1 MTLPTATEI
10 TNAYLYK
17 NKLTPKAEERVDS
30 IQILEKDSE
39 SFEVNKSEFMDSQTG
54 PGRFVTAADFRTIHL
69 FFAPILN
76 HLRLQ
81 TPRSL
86 ENLKPGEYTK
96 TQIFQKLGYIDKNG
110 KSVGRASVTQTLA
123 FYDDG
128 QDDLLERAYI
138 WNTTAFKITDE
149 AIFVVEEN
157 GNRYIKNFAI
167 EPVKEENFDFKGG
180 FWSNL
185 ANLTLE
191 PQIDPSGVGKKVII
205 EFIGEVEKKAK
216 FTKADFLAE
225 KERKNH
231 FSILN
236 GAEVGLK
243 LNKLIEKLW
252 NNGSIKHL
260 YKEKP
265 IIYGSAQDDK
275 LDGFVTLAG
284 VDISGFN
291 EMANTGNFYVLE
303 RYLMDYVK
311 NGITY
316 VTGKG
321 NDEIKGTQ
329 YNDIFYAGEGSDLLE
344 GGEGHDIYYVTNGD
358 IIIDSDGN
366 GEIRFQDKESNYFT
380 GDEQV
385 GYFGRITG
393 IRGHNA
399 KFIGND
405 SNGIAYAYVLNGLS
419 FDGKNFSAASLVMT
433 NLETEHQITI
443 RNFKNGHLNIYLN
456 DLIYFDREIHAISYY
471 FDTSENLF
479 NTYDVDPHS
488 GWARLKHGGDRN
500 DASDLDANG
509 GDTSNHGSSNTRR
522 ESAGRGSPNQGKRKL
537 QLYDPLVL
545 DLDGDGIETV
555 GHNGHSGSLFDHDAD
570 GIRTS
575 TGWIKGD
582 DGLLVLDKDGDGK
595 ITNASELFSD
605 MVILSDSTRAQHGFS
620 ALKDLDSN
628 DDGVI
633 DKQDTKFSELKLWRD
648 LNQNGISEENELFN
662 LSDFAI
668 KSLHTAYE
676 DRYDEVAGDNILSQL
691 GKYEKEDGSFG
702 AMADINFSFN
712 PFYSDF
718 AEKLKLTE
726 EQERIINLRGI
737 GRVRDLREAA
747 TLSTELNVLLQ
758 QYTIAKTREEQH
770 ALLPTILQK
779 WAQTD
784 NKYQSYSLHLEKTV
798 EDSSPD
804 AQVIRLT
811 PSQLSA
817 LRNAQHDPAV
827 MQRFEDNKSKIST
840 INSLYSMNIAQLY
853 YTTDEDIDYITDKIN
868 RIYNNLIQLAYESL
882 LLQTRLKKY
891 VDSVG
896 FLYKDGVLSRDYSY
910 TVQLFN
916 ETFAE
921 SPSNALTDLS
931 EYIVL
936 LKNPR
941 EWYEGLLLLN
951 QYFEAVEKEGL
962 IEDWKANSSTI
973 LNKLERKRIFF
984 SKGFSLNDDQGNDKF
999 LSNITNNVNDRTGN
1013 DIFFGSLNDDRLYG
1027 GEGDDHLYGGLGDD
1041 RLYGGEGEDYLEGGV
1056 GQDILEGGQGSD
1068 TYVFSKGHGQD
1079 ILKDEANYGARDI
1092 DRLIFTD
1099 VALNEVKFR
1108 QE

>member
-1 MTLPTATEI
+1 
-10 TNAYLYK
+10 
-17 NKLTPKAEERVDS
+17 
-30 IQILEKDSE
+30 
-39 SFEVNKSEFMDSQTG
+39 MDSQTG

-86 ENLKPGEYTK
+86 ENLEPGEYTK

-205 EFIGEVEKKAK
+205 EFIGEVEKKPK

-275 LDGFVTLAG
+275 LDGTVTLTG
-284 VDISGFN
+284 VDISRFN

-366 GEIRFQDKESNYFT
+366 GEIRFQDKESNYLT

-433 NLETEHQITI
+433 NLETE
-443 RNFKNGHLNIYLN
+443 
-456 DLIYFDREIHAISYY
+456 
-471 FDTSENLF
+471 
-479 NTYDVDPHS
+479 
-488 GWARLKHGGDRN
+488 
-500 DASDLDANG
+500 
-509 GDTSNHGSSNTRR
+509 
-522 ESAGRGSPNQGKRKL
+522 
-537 QLYDPLVL
+537 
-545 DLDGDGIETV
+545 
-555 GHNGHSGSLFDHDAD
+555 
-570 GIRTS
+570 
-575 TGWIKGD
+575 
-582 DGLLVLDKDGDGK
+582 
-595 ITNASELFSD
+595 
-605 MVILSDSTRAQHGFS
+605 
-620 ALKDLDSN
+620 
-628 DDGVI
+628 
-633 DKQDTKFSELKLWRD
+633 
-648 LNQNGISEENELFN
+648 
-662 LSDFAI
+662 
-668 KSLHTAYE
+668 
-676 DRYDEVAGDNILSQL
+676 
-691 GKYEKEDGSFG
+691 
-702 AMADINFSFN
+702 
-712 PFYSDF
+712 
-718 AEKLKLTE
+718 
-726 EQERIINLRGI
+726 
-737 GRVRDLREAA
+737 
-747 TLSTELNVLLQ
+747 
-758 QYTIAKTREEQH
+758 
-770 ALLPTILQK
+770 
-779 WAQTD
+779 
-784 NKYQSYSLHLEKTV
+784 
-798 EDSSPD
+798 
-804 AQVIRLT
+804 
-811 PSQLSA
+811 
-817 LRNAQHDPAV
+817 
-827 MQRFEDNKSKIST
+827 
-840 INSLYSMNIAQLY
+840 
-853 YTTDEDIDYITDKIN
+853 
-868 RIYNNLIQLAYESL
+868 
-882 LLQTRLKKY
+882 
-891 VDSVG
+891 
-896 FLYKDGVLSRDYSY
+896 
-910 TVQLFN
+910 
-916 ETFAE
+916 
-921 SPSNALTDLS
+921 
-931 EYIVL
+931 
-936 LKNPR
+936 
-941 EWYEGLLLLN
+941 
-951 QYFEAVEKEGL
+951 
-962 IEDWKANSSTI
+962 
-973 LNKLERKRIFF
+973 
-984 SKGFSLNDDQGNDKF
+984 
-999 LSNITNNVNDRTGN
+999 
-1013 DIFFGSLNDDRLYG
+1013 
-1027 GEGDDHLYGGLGDD
+1027 
-1041 RLYGGEGEDYLEGGV
+1041 
-1056 GQDILEGGQGSD
+1056 
-1068 TYVFSKGHGQD
+1068 
-1079 ILKDEANYGARDI
+1079 
-1092 DRLIFTD
+1092 
-1099 VALNEVKFR
+1099 
-1108 QE
+1108 